1 MHLRFAIA
9 AVILLAPGAAHAQDS
24 EARTPSAATAPAA
37 AANARAGTTL
47 GAATLTAA
55 LKDYLGPIPF
65 DGGFVSIAPDPKGY
79 RITFGAK
86 GAFTSELP
94 GGGSVST
101 TLTPYSMIVSQRGDG
116 NWQVDSDGAIAM
128 SYDAEMSG
136 QTTHVDYAINGLQ
149 MSGVY
154 APDIRAF
161 LTATGKIDEIT
172 MAQQQPTGEIAV
184 KVGPQSF
191 ETRAEPDAGG
201 HVDYRLSQRATG
213 FTETIRMPLDPAAPD
228 QRIDI
233 VVNAGGYTLETQAAG
248 LRTRPIADLFAL
260 LLRNADKDKIRAA
273 EDDLK
278 RLVGDSLPL
287 WTSIGGENGMTD
299 ISVETPYGSVKLAD
313 FRIGVAGDGIV
324 EDGSYRYS
332 FASSGMTT
340 DIAAIPAWSKPFIP
354 RDVTM
359 DVVGAGVDL
368 ATPMRILL
376 ANLDLSADKPVSDEA
391 GQEILASFEA
401 HRPTLRF
408 ENVKLAARDYELTMN
423 GEVRFD
429 AEKPETRFDIVAT
442 GLDAALKA
450 LQDAGAQDPAAL
462 QGFAFGS
469 MAKGFGKP
477 LGDDKTGWLIETAA
491 DGSVKINGVTIKG
504 PDTPAPEAPALAPE
518 TAPDAVPAPP
528 APEGGDDG
536 SDGGSLDGDGDTGGD
551 TGGQPL

>member
-149 MSGVY
+149 MSGAY

-213 FTETIRMPLDPAAPD
+213 FTETMEVSGSIEE
-228 QRIDI
+228 
-233 VVNAGGYTLETQAAG
+233 TLGASES
-248 LRTRPIADLFAL
+248 
-260 LLRNADKDKIRAA
+260 
-273 EDDLK
+273 E
-278 RLVGDSLPL
+278 
-287 WTSIGGENGMTD
+287 
-299 ISVETPYGSVKLAD
+299 GSSD
-313 FRIGVAGDGIV
+313 FYV
-324 EDGSYRYS
+324 
-332 FASSGMTT
+332 
-340 DIAAIPAWSKPFIP
+340 
-354 RDVTM
+354 
-359 DVVGAGVDL
+359 
-368 ATPMRILL
+368 
-376 ANLDLSADKPVSDEA
+376 
-391 GQEILASFEA
+391 
-401 HRPTLRF
+401 
-408 ENVKLAARDYELTMN
+408 
-423 GEVRFD
+423 
-429 AEKPETRFDIVAT
+429 
-442 GLDAALKA
+442 
-450 LQDAGAQDPAAL
+450 
-462 QGFAFGS
+462 
-469 MAKGFGKP
+469 
-477 LGDDKTGWLIETAA
+477 
-491 DGSVKINGVTIKG
+491 
-504 PDTPAPEAPALAPE
+504 
-518 TAPDAVPAPP
+518 
-528 APEGGDDG
+528 
-536 SDGGSLDGDGDTGGD
+536 
-551 TGGQPL
+551 